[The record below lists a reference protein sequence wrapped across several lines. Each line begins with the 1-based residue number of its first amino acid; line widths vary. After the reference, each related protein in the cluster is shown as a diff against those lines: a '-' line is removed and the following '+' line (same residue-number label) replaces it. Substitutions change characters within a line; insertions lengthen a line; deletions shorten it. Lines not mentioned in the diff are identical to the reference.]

1 MPAGSTRACAPSA
14 KQQDTPEDIWQHI
27 RQDLSTVLG
36 ILEGR
41 FLFLIREGGRGAIPP
56 EAVAGELS
64 LLLRDLK
71 ASFRRVV
78 EMEERRDLSF
88 KTTNELHEIDQHCVW
103 LFRGIRA
110 QQTFLR
116 KLNLEANLR
125 RLASPEAFSIY
136 QTLIGLDDEER
147 EAQSTDD
154 AKTRTLI
161 LKE

>member
-14 KQQDTPEDIWQHI
+14 RQQDTSEDIWQHI
-27 RQDLSTVLG
+27 RQDLSAVLG

-41 FLFLIREGGRGAIPP
+41 FLFLIREGGGGAIPP

-71 ASFRRVV
+71 ASFRRLV
-78 EMEERRDLSF
+78 EMEGRRDLSF

-103 LFRGIRA
+103 LFREIRA

-116 KLNLEANLR
+116 KLSLEASLR
-125 RLASPEAFSIY
+125 RLVSPEAFSIY
-136 QTLIGLDDEER
+136 QTLLGLDDEER